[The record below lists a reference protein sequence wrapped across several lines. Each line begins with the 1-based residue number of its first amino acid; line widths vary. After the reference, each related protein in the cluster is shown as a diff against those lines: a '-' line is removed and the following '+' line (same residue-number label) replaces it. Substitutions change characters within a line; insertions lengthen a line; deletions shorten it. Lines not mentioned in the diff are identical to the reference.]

1 MAIPFALQLYT
12 VRDYLEKDFLG
23 TLKQVKA
30 IGYDFVETAGFGG
43 NTAAEA
49 RAIFETAGLTPV
61 SAHVGYQ
68 DATEHPETVIETA
81 HALGVSYVA
90 TGIFFPGGGTREDWT
105 GAGKALDAG
114 GAKMR
119 KAGIQLCYHKPRP
132 RIHHVRRRIRVRS
145 HDGRANPAN
154 LQAQI
159 DTYWVKDAGL
169 DPVTLINQYA
179 GRCPLLHIKDMTGA
193 PRTPSLKSA
202 RGSSTGRPSSKRAR
216 PRGRSGTSSSR
227 TCAPRMPSRAQS
239 SAPNTCSRPGSTYFS
254 EAYRGLAHPLPRPAF
269 RRARGTRGAPGGSS
283 SIMGSTRNARRK
295 HETDSCRG
303 GLSDSPGRMQSKPDL
318 REGRQHQ
325 G

>member
-119 KAGIQLCYHKPRP
+119 KAGIQLCYHNHAHEF
-132 RIHHVRRRIRVRS
+132 IMF
-145 HDGRANPAN
+145 DGEYAYDLMMAAANPAN

-179 GRCPLLHIKDMTGA
+179 GRCPLLHIKDMTAGA
-193 PRTPSLKSA
+193 PHTFAEVGQGVIDWPPIFEAGKAAGAKWYIVEQDMCAEDALKSA
-202 RGSSTGRPSSKRAR
+202 ELSAEYMQQAR
-216 PRGRSGTSSSR
+216 
-227 TCAPRMPSRAQS
+227 
-239 SAPNTCSRPGSTYFS
+239 
-254 EAYRGLAHPLPRPAF
+254 
-269 RRARGTRGAPGGSS
+269 
-283 SIMGSTRNARRK
+283 
-295 HETDSCRG
+295 
-303 GLSDSPGRMQSKPDL
+303 
-318 REGRQHQ
+318 
-325 G
+325 